1 MSARVLPAPKRQKGM
16 AMIEVLVSVL
26 LFSLGLLGL
35 IGLQARA
42 ISMSVEAEDRNRAA
56 LVANEI
62 ASDMWLKNTTVIATN
77 TGGAASWDSRV
88 AAALPGGVVTVAAES
103 SVPNSA
109 NITIRWSPPQR
120 SATEAANSELRTR
133 VTLPPPP

>member
-1 MSARVLPAPKRQKGM
+1 MSPRVQSASKRQRGM

-42 ISMSVEAEDRNRAA
+42 ITMSVEAEDRNRAA
-56 LVANEI
+56 MMANEI
-62 ASDMWLKNTTVIATN
+62 ASTMWLTNTVAVATN

-88 AAALPGGVVTVAAES
+88 AAALPGGIVTVAAEP

-120 SATEAANSELRTR
+120 NATEAANSELRTR